1 MIRFLGWGVGNG
13 VLCFSLGS
21 RVRGNDVGA
30 SAGMTWACGNDVA
43 VNFGHPLRAAHASPS
58 LCEGEGNG
66 VLCFSLV
73 SRVRGNDVGGTP
85 VNFGHPLLAVL
96 ASPFAERRGGV
107 VVSRAI
113 WGLDVVH
120 GGVVRESWVCR

>member
-1 MIRFLGWGVGNG
+1 MGWG
-13 VLCFSLGS
+13 
-21 RVRGNDVGA
+21 
-30 SAGMTWACGNDVA
+30 VA

-85 VNFGHPLLAVL
+85 VNFGHPPA
-96 ASPFAERRGGV
+96 RGARVPLRG
-107 VVSRAI
+107 AK
-113 WGLDVVH
+113 
-120 GGVVRESWVCR
+120 GGICC